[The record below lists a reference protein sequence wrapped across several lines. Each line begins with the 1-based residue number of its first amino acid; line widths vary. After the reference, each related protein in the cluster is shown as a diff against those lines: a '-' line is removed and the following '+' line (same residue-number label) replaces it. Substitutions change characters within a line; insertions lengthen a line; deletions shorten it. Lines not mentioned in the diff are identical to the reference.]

1 MTINQH
7 PTMIDPPTG
16 KSELGASLVPPND
29 MEKQVIDSLDEEKV
43 IDVAKC
49 LFTLNNRQYGP
60 IAGAYVVVCTKPD
73 KEWCV
78 GQLNADR
85 VKPIILFED
94 KVYDSP
100 ALALQEAER
109 IKAESGESTPC
120 RNH

>member
-7 PTMIDPPTG
+7 PDMMDSPIG
-16 KSELGASLVPPND
+16 KSELGASSIPPNALEQQ
-29 MEKQVIDSLDEEKV
+29 MIDSLDEEKV
-43 IDVAKC
+43 IDMAEC
-49 LFTLNNRQYGP
+49 LFKLNNSHYGP
-60 IAGAYVVVCTKPD
+60 IPGAYVAVCITEG

-100 ALALQEAER
+100 ELAQLEAER
-109 IKAESGESTPC
+109 IKEERGESTPC